1 MNKSNRILSTVLI
14 AVSIGLLFGTLILKG
29 KVSGIEVL
37 NLPSYRTALNV
48 NPISVMAG
56 IAAVFGI
63 LGGLFAWLKVQIDNS
78 EEKEKARWITEDVT
92 RGLKKKESPDAM
104 YLDGKYVM
112 INQDVTETSMM
123 CVLSAEKTEAV
134 AEETIAI
141 AESEEK

>member
-123 CVLSAEKTEAV
+123 CVLSEEKTEAV
-134 AEETIAI
+134 SEETIAI

>member
-78 EEKEKARWITEDVT
+78 EEIEKARWITEDVT

-134 AEETIAI
+134 SEETIAI